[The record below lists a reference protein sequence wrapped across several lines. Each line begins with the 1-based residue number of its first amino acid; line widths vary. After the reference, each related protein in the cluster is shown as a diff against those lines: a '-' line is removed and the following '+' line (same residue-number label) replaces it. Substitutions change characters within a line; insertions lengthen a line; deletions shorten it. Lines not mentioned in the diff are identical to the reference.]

1 MSDSTEQTKK
11 RQRTLIILQIVRF
24 VVATIMLGVSV
35 YLQDLF
41 LGLLAIAFLILGS
54 ITTWL
59 RLRDFERK
67 S

>member
-1 MSDSTEQTKK
+1 MNDSAEHTKK

-24 VVATIMLGVSV
+24 VIVTIMLGLSV

-54 ITTWL
+54 VTTWL
-59 RLRDFERK
+59 KLRDSDR
-67 S
+67 SH